1 MLVVLSGFAELASI
15 GSVIPFLTFLAG
27 LQMNSLP
34 DWVANWVNGFGLDT
48 KQLTIAATL
57 VLVLTAVIAGMVR
70 LLLVWKS
77 HRFVFG
83 ASYDIS
89 VEIYDTA
96 MHLPYPEHAA
106 RNSAEFL
113 SDLNKA
119 QMLAGT
125 LFMPVVQAA
134 GSGVIAL
141 FLIVGLL
148 LIDVRVAL
156 AAGIGLGLIYALVVT
171 TTRSILARNAVTVA
185 RAWADRIKVA
195 NEGLGGI
202 RDIILDRTHDTFIA
216 RFKSVEKGLERAQFT
231 NYFLGAGPRFI
242 VEALGIIL
250 FAAIAL
256 ALSLAGGGLVSS
268 LPVLA
273 AMALGAQ
280 RLLPLIQN
288 VYAGW
293 AATAIAREMLA
304 DVVQSLG
311 PKTLETHEMD
321 EIAPQIGSVES
332 IRLEGVCFRY
342 PGASAAAISDIN
354 LNIKRGE
361 RIGIG
366 GRSGSG
372 KSTLM
377 DLLLGLQLPTAGRVI
392 INGRPLDSQSINEW
406 RRKVAHVPQAI
417 YLADATIAENIAFGA
432 GPDEVEWRRLKDA
445 AKRSQLLEFVDQ
457 LRDGLETR
465 IGERGARLSGGQRQR
480 IGIARALYKNAELL
494 VLDEATSA
502 LDTATEEEVNAA
514 IRALDRNLTIIV
526 ISHRPSSLSLCERWL
541 WIENGQAREVG
552 QKMIAEKSG
561 VVE

>member
-1 MLVVLSGFAELASI
+1 
-15 GSVIPFLTFLAG
+15 
-27 LQMNSLP
+27 MNSLP

-156 AAGIGLGLIYALVVT
+156 AAGIGFGLIYALVVT